1 MEGTHHHH
9 HHHKREVET
18 NAEPTKDS
26 TNPYTGRPYSA
37 NYKTI
42 LGQRQKLPVYEF
54 KSDIINTVKNNK
66 VTIIEGSTGSGKT
79 TQIPQFLLEA
89 GITDKKILCTQPR
102 RVAAINVATR
112 VAQEMDLPL
121 GGIVGYTV
129 RFDSKTSEETR
140 LIYMTDG
147 LLMKEFINDPNVNQY
162 GIILIDEAHERNINS
177 DIILGLLK
185 QLVQRRDDIHVVVMS
200 ATLEANKFTGF
211 YNDAPHLVIPGRL
224 HPVDIIY
231 EKEAVPDYLRA
242 AITRAIKIHEEE
254 PPGDILI
261 FLTGEEEIEMACQ
274 RIRDG
279 TRNSRSKM
287 SSYVLPL
294 YASLQPKEQ
303 QKVFIPAKNPNTR
316 KIIVATNIAE
326 TSVTIDGVVYVIDPG
341 FVKQSQ
347 YQPDRKM
354 YALLVTPI
362 SQAAATQRCGRA
374 GRTRPGKCYR
384 LYTEAAFKNQLLKQT
399 KPEIQRSDL
408 SALILTM
415 LATGIK
421 DLVHFPFID
430 APPSSQLASALQEL
444 YHLGAVNGE
453 GQLTDIGRLI
463 SLLPVEP
470 KHAKSLIASK
480 KFGCTNEMATLIALL
495 SEQGQVFIRPNE
507 KRSAADASHSQFK
520 SGYGDHISLINVY
533 DEFVANGS
541 DRKWCDDNYV
551 NYRVLSRA
559 ERSRG
564 QLISLLQK
572 YDIEIV
578 SIPRENVNR
587 ERLILRALLE
597 GLFMQIAMLNPSS
610 GNYLQLE
617 GTQEASIHPSSC
629 LKRKPEWIVYSD
641 YVFTSNA
648 YLRTISE
655 IQPEWLFE
663 ASPTYFEPSS
673 LMEGQIKRAL
683 TFVMKRIQEKD
694 RFK

>member
-1 MEGTHHHH
+1 MAHHRHRH
-9 HHHKREVET
+9 RRREADADEAAGDT
-18 NAEPTKDS
+18 

-37 NYKTI
+37 SYREI
-42 LGQRQKLPVYEF
+42 LEQRRRLPVFEHRRE
-54 KSDIINTVKNNK
+54 IISAVRSSR

-89 GITDKKILCTQPR
+89 GLTDKKVLCTQPR

-112 VAQEMDLPL
+112 VAQEMDVAL
-121 GGIVGYTV
+121 GSVVGYAV
-129 RFDSKTSEETR
+129 RFDSRMSEDTK
-140 LIYMTDG
+140 LVYMTDG
-147 LLMKEFINDPNVNQY
+147 LLMKEFITDPDVSQY
-162 GIILIDEAHERNINS
+162 GVILIDEAHERNINS

-185 QLVQRRDDIHVVVMS
+185 QLVQRRDDVHVVVMS
-200 ATLEANKFTGF
+200 ATLEANKFTDF
-211 YNDAPHLVIPGRL
+211 YNEAPHLEIPGRL
-224 HPVDIIY
+224 HPVDVIY
-231 EKEAVPDYLRA
+231 EKEAVPDYVRA

-279 TRNSRSKM
+279 TRNSNAKM

-303 QKVFIPAKNPNTR
+303 QKVFAPAKNPNTR
-316 KIIVATNIAE
+316 KIIVSTNIAE

-384 LYTEAAFKNQLLKQT
+384 LYTESAFKNQLLKQT

-408 SALILTM
+408 SAVILTM
-415 LATGIK
+415 LATGIR
-421 DLVHFPFID
+421 DLIHFPFID

-444 YHLGAVNGE
+444 YYFGAVNEEGE
-453 GQLTDIGRLI
+453 LTEIGKLI

-480 KFGCTNEMATLIALL
+480 NFGCTSEMATLIALL

-507 KRSAADASHSQFK
+507 KRTAADASHSQFK

-533 DEFVANGS
+533 DEFVSNGS
-541 DRKWCDDNYV
+541 DRKWCDENYV

-572 YDIEIV
+572 FDIEIV
-578 SIPRENVNR
+578 SIPRSNVNR

-597 GLFMQIAMLNPSS
+597 GLFMQIAMLNTSS
-610 GNYLQLE
+610 GNYLQLG

-629 LKRKPEWIVYSD
+629 LRRKPEWIVYSD

-648 YLRTISE
+648 YLRTVSE

-663 ASPTYFEPSS
+663 ASPKYFEPSS
-673 LMEGQIKRAL
+673 LMEGQIKREL
-683 TFVMKRIQEKD
+683 TLVRKRIQEQN